1 MDLRR
6 AHPDGPKNF
15 TISPKGSETI
25 EGFLVYWLV
34 FVIFKQGTVIH
45 LYF

>member
-1 MDLRR
+1 MVL
-6 AHPDGPKNF
+6 K
-15 TISPKGSETI
+15 ISPFLQRALKAI